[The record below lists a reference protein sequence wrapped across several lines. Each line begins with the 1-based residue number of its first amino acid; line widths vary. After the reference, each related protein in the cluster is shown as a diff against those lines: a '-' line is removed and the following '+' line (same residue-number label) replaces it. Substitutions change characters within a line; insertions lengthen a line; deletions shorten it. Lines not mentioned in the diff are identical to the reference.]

1 MNCKEHCSPVGP
13 RSRQTSRKKWNLLP
27 PKSSLI
33 LSTNLP
39 LYFICTFLLL
49 CNSVIMIWLK
59 ISCEKWFS
67 RLDLWREFSSN
78 SYLTWSRVWSLDFAG
93 FDENLSLS
101 SFQFRPTLP
110 NKRFQSNLLE
120 INPPCN
126 GCHRLLG
133 YSHWSLCIGFSTGL
147 SANSASPNEMMRRR
161 IKIGKQ

>member
-1 MNCKEHCSPVGP
+1 
-13 RSRQTSRKKWNLLP
+13 
-27 PKSSLI
+27 
-33 LSTNLP
+33 
-39 LYFICTFLLL
+39 
-49 CNSVIMIWLK
+49 MIWLK
-59 ISCEKWFS
+59 VSCEKWFS

-101 SFQFRPTLP
+101 SFQLHPTLQ

-161 IKIGKQ
+161 IKIGKQTVHCTMQQLKNGVKSSRLWQIISLWILTQKFPNFSHSSLDSPKTQIKRY